1 MQTHAIVEIEE
12 GALNVTVG
20 GRDGKHVRVQRAVR
34 LPLSE
39 LNRDT
44 LTVALRGVSSELLQ
58 GATGVHVVLGDRRA
72 QHFAST
78 LPPMGAAAAVQ
89 FVLREAARVGNAN
102 SGAEVLVATR
112 LLRRQAGGKLV
123 LGSTVLP
130 RAAWEPLA
138 AAFEASG
145 LAVLGLYSME
155 TCLALGAVGHVQ
167 NSESVAVV
175 EVNAGRAR
183 FVLCDG
189 DCPVQVRRFLIGGGG
204 GGGDSLGAAVTTQLA
219 MELPRTF
226 EWLRETGQ
234 PVPATLVLGLRA
246 GDDESAPEMLQSDE
260 LKQVLR
266 AKSPVVVAAGQASPG
281 LATATLLARLASG
294 KALPSLLEPP
304 RLVLPLGF
312 VRLATLFTGVAAGL
326 ACTASAIVDTT
337 AGMALRSEVQGIAA
351 ERAELETADV
361 QPSLPAAP
369 VGEIAD
375 VSWLQKAMSMRRP
388 VSRLLADVSDC
399 ASADLHV
406 EDLKFASTER
416 LLVVG
421 VVKGASRQ
429 QALASIAAFAKRLN
443 DIPYVQTGGDE
454 EIGELP
460 RLPNCFRFR
469 LGMNWRNP

>member
-1 MQTHAIVEIEE
+1 MQNHAIVEIEE

-34 LPLSE
+34 MPLSE
-39 LNRDT
+39 LNRDA
-44 LTVALRGVSSELLQ
+44 LTVALRGIGSELLQ

-89 FVLREAARVGNAN
+89 FVLREAARISNAD

-145 LAVLGLYSME
+145 LKVLGLHSME
-155 TCLALGAVGHVQ
+155 TCLALGAVGHGHKA
-167 NSESVAVV
+167 ESVAVV

-204 GGGDSLGAAVTTQLA
+204 SGGEGLGAAVTTQLA

-266 AKSPVVVAAGQASPG
+266 AKSPVVVGEGQASPG
-281 LATATLLARLASG
+281 LATATLLVRLASG
-294 KALPSLLEPP
+294 KPLPSLLEPP
-304 RLVLPLGF
+304 RVVLPLGF
-312 VRLATLFTGVAAGL
+312 TRLATLFTSVAAGL

-337 AGMALRSEVQGIAA
+337 GGMALQSEA
-351 ERAELETADV
+351 L
-361 QPSLPAAP
+361 
-369 VGEIAD
+369 
-375 VSWLQKAMSMRRP
+375 SWLQKAMSMRRP
-388 VSRLLADVSDC
+388 ISRLLADVSDC
-399 ASADLHV
+399 ASADLHI

-416 LLVVG
+416 LLVIG

-429 QALASIAAFAKRLN
+429 QALAAIAAFAKRLN
-443 DIPYVQTGGDE
+443 EIPYVQTGGDE
-454 EIGELP
+454 EIGEVP

-469 LGMNWRNP
+469 LGMNWRNQ

>member
-44 LTVALRGVSSELLQ
+44 LTVALRGIGSELLQ

-78 LPPMGAAAAVQ
+78 LPPIGAAGAVQ
-89 FVLREAARVGNAN
+89 FVLREAARLSNAN
-102 SGAEVLVATR
+102 SGDEVMVATR

-145 LAVLGLYSME
+145 LAVLGLHSME
-155 TCLALGAVGHVQ
+155 TCLALGAVGHGHKAA
-167 NSESVAVV
+167 SVAVV

-204 GGGDSLGAAVTTQLA
+204 GEGLGAAVTTQLA

-234 PVPATLVLGLRA
+234 PVPDTLVLGLRA
-246 GDDESAPEMLQSDE
+246 GDDESAPQLLQGEE
-260 LKQVLR
+260 LKQVVR
-266 AKSPVVVAAGQASPG
+266 AKSPVVVAEGQASPG
-281 LATATLLARLASG
+281 LATATLLVRLASG
-294 KALPSLLEPP
+294 KPLPSLLEPP
-304 RLVLPLGF
+304 RVVLPLGF
-312 VRLATLFTGVAAGL
+312 TRLATLFASVAAGL
-326 ACTASAIVDTT
+326 ACTASAIVDTN
-337 AGMALRSEVQGIAA
+337 AGMALHGEVLGLAA
-351 ERAELETADV
+351 ERAELESAEV
-361 QPSLPAAP
+361 APSLPAVPA
-369 VGEIAD
+369 GEIAD

-388 VSRLLADVSDC
+388 ISRLLADVSDC

-416 LLVVG
+416 LLVIG

-429 QALASIAAFAKRLN
+429 QALAAIAAFSKRLN
-443 DIPYVQTGGDE
+443 EIPYVQTGGDE
-454 EIGELP
+454 EIGEVP